1 MRQRGSEGGFT
12 LIDLVILTVLLGV
25 VAAIVVS
32 SIQVFHELRT
42 ASACRTDKQR
52 VEVAV
57 HAYHVLTGNEAR
69 SIDQLVSEG
78 FLKDP
83 PPAGNGYSVTIAGGV
98 VTASGACT

>member
-1 MRQRGSEGGFT
+1 MRQRDSEGGFT
-12 LIDLVILTVLLGV
+12 IVDLVILVVLLGV

-32 SIQVFHELRT
+32 SIQVFHEFRA
-42 ASACRTDKQR
+42 ASACRADKQR

-57 HAYHVLTGNEAR
+57 HAYHHLTGNQAR
-69 SIDQLVSEG
+69 SIEQLVSEG

-83 PPAGNGYSVTIAGGV
+83 APAGNGYSVTVSGGV